1 MASRRRRANDE
12 PRGLGRVRDYL
23 KTARRT
29 VALVSQIHPRLT
41 LTLIGLTLV
50 GGVLPAAIA
59 WVGKQIVD
67 DLAQVFL
74 ANAAVEPV
82 VIWVGVELALVVTLQ
97 AVERARWLTDA
108 LLRPRLAQHVHERLL
123 EKALGLELPDFED
136 PKVADELQTA
146 RQGASYRPIAFVTGL
161 FDFARTAIS
170 LVGYGFLLWQLTPW
184 ALLFVVAAAVPAFL
198 VELRFSEDG
207 FRAFKWRAEEA
218 RQQGYLEMVMA
229 REDHAKEVRLFDLG
243 PWLIGRYRA
252 LFEAHYEEDRAR
264 TVRQAWLGFVV
275 GLGSVVVF
283 YGSYAWV
290 ALRTARGELSFGDMT
305 LYLLVFRR
313 AQGSLGELLSRIEH
327 EVEDLRYVGA
337 LFAFLDRPV
346 HRFVRGT
353 ATEGPDPNDGLRF
366 ENVWFSYPDAK
377 EPTLRGVS
385 LHLPPGHKLALVGAN
400 GAGKT
405 TLIKLMTGLYEPSE
419 GRIVLDGLPLQE
431 WEPRA
436 LRRRIGVIFQDFVRY
451 QLLVGQNVGV
461 GDVDAI
467 DDEERWKT
475 AAAKG
480 LADAM
485 IEGLPEKYRTQL
497 GRWFEN
503 GRELSGGQWQKIAL
517 ARAFMR
523 EDADILV
530 LDEPTA
536 AMDAV
541 AEANVFERF
550 RALAEDRMA
559 ILISHRFST
568 VRMADTIAV
577 LENGSILEHDTHE
590 ALLAKGGRYAEL
602 FTLQARGYR

>member
-1 MASRRRRANDE
+1 MV
-12 PRGLGRVRDYL
+12 L
-23 KTARRT
+23 
-29 VALVSQIHPRLT
+29 LT
-41 LTLIGLTLV
+41 LA

-74 ANAAVEPV
+74 ADAPTEPV
-82 VIWVGVELALVVTLQ
+82 VTWVGVELALVVALR

-108 LLRPRLAQHVHERLL
+108 LLRPRLAQHVHELLL
-123 EKALGLELPDFED
+123 EKALGLELPDFEN
-136 PKVADELQTA
+136 PTIADELQNA
-146 RQGASYRPIAFVTGL
+146 RQGASYRPISFVAGL
-161 FDFARTAIS
+161 FDFARTTIG
-170 LVGYGFLLWQLTPW
+170 LVGYGVLLWQLTPW
-184 ALLFVVAAAVPAFL
+184 ALLFVVAAAVPAFF
-198 VELRFSEDG
+198 VELRFGEDG
-207 FRAFKWRAEEA
+207 FRAFNWRAEEA
-218 RQQGYLEMVMA
+218 RRQGYLEMVMA
-229 REDHAKEVRLFDLG
+229 REDHAKEVRLFGLG
-243 PWLIGRYRA
+243 PWLLGRYRA
-252 LFEAHYEEDRAR
+252 IFEAHYDEDRRR
-264 TVRQAWLGFVV
+264 TIRQAWLGFVV
-275 GLGSVVVF
+275 GLASVLVF

-313 AQGSLGELLSRIEH
+313 AQAALGELLSRVEH
-327 EVEDLRYVGA
+327 ELDDLRYVSQ
-337 LFAFLDRPV
+337 LFTFLDRRIDHPV
-346 HRFVRGT
+346 HGD
-353 ATEGPDPNDGLRF
+353 AKEGPDPSDGLRF
-366 ENVWFSYPDAK
+366 EDVVFAYPGAK

-385 LHLPPGHKLALVGAN
+385 LHLRPGHKLALVGAN

-405 TLIKLMTGLYEPSE
+405 TLIKLMTGLYAPSE
-419 GRIVLDGLPLQE
+419 GRITLDGLPLAK
-431 WEPRA
+431 WDPTT

-467 DDEERWKT
+467 DDEERWRE

-480 LADAM
+480 LAEAM
-485 IEGLPEKYRTQL
+485 IEGLPEGYRTQL

-577 LENGSILEHDTHE
+577 LEEGRILEHDTHE
-590 ALLAKGGRYAEL
+590 ALLQKGGRYAEL
-602 FTLQARGYR
+602 FLLQARGYR